1 MYFLTGIYLKMWCII
16 PEKIRDIIPAAESR
30 KTEISVYGI
39 RFLKMP
45 LFNLKKITICIFI
58 ILLYGLSVPVSF
70 ASSIKLM
77 HDYHAQSVS
86 FSANWESSP
95 QNFENFQLAGIDMGS
110 LSEKQELI
118 RVASLRSDD
127 YILPET
133 EKGMEKVSFKNLFNV
148 KLKDKSSGMF
158 FLQRTG
164 GESSRYEIDDI
175 LLKRQG
181 GNDVLYEHTN
191 YMAFMHVAAAGII
204 FLLPESV
211 TKWDKSDM
219 SFSTVTDKWARNVK
233 SGPVWDGDDWAIN
246 YIGHPYQGAAYY
258 VVARHSGYDWKG
270 SFLFSTIL
278 STFMWEY
285 GFESFAEVPS
295 TQDLVVTPIIGSILG
310 ELLLNG
316 EERITENR
324 GRVLGSRL
332 LGDISLF
339 LINPAGSAIKAL
351 QKLTKAPARVKTS
364 TAVFYEPRSIYDS
377 RIARSPLSEVNSQ
390 FGLRIVFT
398 YN

>member
-1 MYFLTGIYLKMWCII
+1 
-16 PEKIRDIIPAAESR
+16 
-30 KTEISVYGI
+30 
-39 RFLKMP
+39 
-45 LFNLKKITICIFI
+45 
-58 ILLYGLSVPVSF
+58 
-70 ASSIKLM
+70 
-77 HDYHAQSVS
+77 
-86 FSANWESSP
+86 
-95 QNFENFQLAGIDMGS
+95 MGS

-118 RVASLRSDD
+118 RVASLRSDN

-133 EKGMEKVSFKNLFNV
+133 EKGMEKVSFKNLVNV
-148 KLKDKSSGMF
+148 KLTDKSSGIF
-158 FLQRTG
+158 VLQRTG
-164 GESSRYEIDDI
+164 DESSRYKIDDI

-181 GNDVLYEHTN
+181 GNDILYEHTN

-295 TQDLVVTPIIGSILG
+295 TQDLIVTPIIGSILG
-310 ELLLNG
+310 EVLLNG

-339 LINPAGSAIKAL
+339 LINPAGSAINAL
-351 QKLTKAPARVKTS
+351 QKLTKAPGRVKTS
-364 TAVFYEPRSIYDS
+364 TEVFYEPRSIYDS
-377 RIARSPLSEVNSQ
+377 RIARSPQSEVNSQ

>member
-1 MYFLTGIYLKMWCII
+1 MWCII

-45 LFNLKKITICIFI
+45 LFNLKKIIICIFI
-58 ILLYGLSVPVSF
+58 IFLYGLSVPVSF

-86 FSANWESSP
+86 FSSNWKSSH
-95 QNFENFQLAGIDMGS
+95 QNFEHFQLAGIDMGS
-110 LSEKQELI
+110 LSEKQEFI
-118 RVASLRSDD
+118 RVASLRSEN

-133 EKGMEKVSFKNLFNV
+133 EKGMEKVSFKNLVNV

-158 FLQRTG
+158 ILQRTG
-164 GESSRYEIDDI
+164 DERSRYEIDDI
-175 LLKRQG
+175 LLKRQS
-181 GNDVLYEHTN
+181 GNDILFEHTN

-310 ELLLNG
+310 EVLLNG
-316 EERITENR
+316 EERITQNQ

-339 LINPAGSAIKAL
+339 LINPAGSTINAL
-351 QKLTKAPARVKTS
+351 RKLTKAPGRVKTS
-364 TAVFYEPRSIYDS
+364 TEVFYEPRSISDS
-377 RIARSPLSEVNSQ
+377 RIARNPLSEVNSQ
-390 FGLRIVFT
+390 FGLRVVFT